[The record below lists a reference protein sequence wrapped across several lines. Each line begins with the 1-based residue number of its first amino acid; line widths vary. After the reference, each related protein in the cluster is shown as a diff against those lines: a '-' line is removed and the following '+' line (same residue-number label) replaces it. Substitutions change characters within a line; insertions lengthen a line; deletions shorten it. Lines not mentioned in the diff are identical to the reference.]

1 MTSLD
6 IIKTLKDSKS
16 VCIIGHI
23 DPDADALASLTVLK
37 NFLLNEY
44 KVPLVDIFAQ
54 TDTVQENCQFIIKQ
68 HKLNPDPKEYEVAI
82 SVDSPNIDRLGTY
95 SSLFNNAQKTIVIDH
110 HDTNLNFG
118 KLNIVESAASTSEII
133 FNILESLNYNF
144 TKTDYENIYSGI
156 ITDTN
161 NFTTPNVR
169 KSTFEIAGKIISKID
184 FIKIYDNF
192 FSNYT
197 INSVKLLSFAIKNLI
212 SLKNNKI
219 LISYLDKKHFK
230 KSKTTVNNISGIVNK
245 ISTISGNILTCLIFK
260 KGNQFYVSLRAKNG
274 YNVASLAKKYNGG
287 GHNGAAGFLTNISL
301 RKIIKLIKK
310 EFINIIENN

>member
-197 INSVKLLSFAIKNLI
+197 INSVKLLSFALNNLI